1 MISVRYMS
9 VDEITKW
16 MDDSSGKYPL
26 QGQTMVIPVS
36 VDYKSQDY
44 ADTKVIIHDT
54 IQVLLYQILNFNMG
68 YVPFNYMSED
78 WNTYDSVEMKATTH
92 EQLYPSMAC
101 QWIKKEP

>member
-1 MISVRYMS
+1 MIPFRYMS

-26 QGQTMVIPVS
+26 QGQKMVIPLS
-36 VDYKSQDY
+36 VDQKAKDY
-44 ADTKVIIHDT
+44 ADTEVIIHDT

-78 WNTYDSVEMKATTH
+78 WNTQDDVEMKVTSHDMLT
-92 EQLYPSMAC
+92 
-101 QWIKKEP
+101 